1 MDATSVL
8 RRAEALVYRLRSR
21 VGQEP
26 PVDEELRSMVLC

>member
-1 MDATSVL
+1 VL

-26 PVDEELRSMVLC
+26 SVDEELRSMVLC